1 MKPSQKQLVG
11 LVAWACLAVAGLI
24 GLRQVDRVNDG
35 SVTATTSEVIRF
47 VTEKGEVV
55 ERDDPLRKLRPG
67 DPIFLADDS
76 GGFRQ
81 VGRVEGR
88 DEASGRARLVWYEPE
103 LDAEVCQMFQHHST
117 GRLSEVVEIMMPEEK
132 RRRIREQMTL
142 AMSRHGDEIS
152 KSFVPLVRETL
163 KQSLP
168 VIEDEFRA
176 AVARHRGQIDQ
187 AAKRWNDEV
196 VEKRLI
202 PLARREILPIVKK
215 HGQPP
220 AEEIGQEI
228 WNRASLWRF
237 GWRAIYD
244 KAPLPKKD
252 LVQGEWQRFVAEEAL
267 PVVEAHMDEIVI
279 AIQRSL
285 QDIAANKAIR
295 REVAAVTDE
304 IAADPESRRL
314 IQSILKETFVDNDRL
329 QAVWKSVWS
338 SPEAE
343 AAFEIAGSRLEP
355 VVRGI
360 GDEIFGSEETGI
372 DPNFARVLRSQIL
385 HRDRRWIVAWHTGAN
400 TGAIEVASARMPYP
414 LVYLANDDQ

>member
-1 MKPSQKQLVG
+1 M
-11 LVAWACLAVAGLI
+11 
-24 GLRQVDRVNDG
+24 DRENDG
-35 SVTATTSEVIRF
+35 RVTSTASEVVRF
-47 VTEKGEVV
+47 VSEGGQLI
-55 ERDDPLRKLRPG
+55 EREDPLGRLIPG
-67 DPIFLADDS
+67 DPVFLAEETGD
-76 GGFRQ
+76 FRQ
-81 VGRVEGR
+81 VGRIAER
-88 DEASGRARLVWYEPE
+88 EEASNRVTVMWYEANIQS
-103 LDAEVCQMFQHHST
+103 DACQMFQHHST

-152 KSFVPLVRETL
+152 NSFVPLVRETL

-168 VIEDEFRA
+168 VIEDEFQA
-176 AVARHRGQIDQ
+176 AVARHRDEIDQ
-187 AAKRWNDEV
+187 VAKRWNDEV

-202 PLARREILPIVKK
+202 PLAQREILPIVQK
-215 HGQPP
+215 HGQPA
-220 AEEIGQEI
+220 AEEIGREI

-244 KAPLPKKD
+244 KTPLPKKD
-252 LVQGEWQRFVAEEAL
+252 LVQEEWQRFVSNEAL

-279 AIQRSL
+279 AIQRTM

-295 REVAAVTDE
+295 RELGAVTDE
-304 IAADPESRRL
+304 IVSDPESRRL
-314 IQSILKETFVDNDRL
+314 LQSILRETFVDNERL

-343 AAFEIAGSRLEP
+343 AAFEVAGSRLEP

-385 HRDRRWIVAWHTGAN
+385 HKDRRWVIAWHTGAN
-400 TGAIEVASARMPYP
+400 NGAIEVASKRMPYP
-414 LVYLANDDQ
+414 MVYLADEN